1 MVFSQGDRNWQ
12 GGTTF
17 GSQNQSGGTKIFVTG
32 PLYGLQTGK
41 FVIEAARVPSRSRSY
56 FG

>member
-41 FVIEAARVPSRSRSY
+41 FVIEAARAPSRS
-56 FG
+56 